1 MQLFEKFYN
10 KKYLLPLLGA
20 VLTLYVFGLW
30 HRVPDPDDAWL
41 GEYAYW
47 LEKLGYVRS
56 ELFRGMNGQET
67 RFIVHHKLVTL
78 HGAAFIWLF
87 GFSLYSLKAVS
98 LVYFLLFIGLF
109 YAYTCHWKRIF
120 KTEDFLF
127 SMIILFSF
135 TFAYKFSFIFRP
147 EMMVMYIGF
156 AGFIMLEKYLDDEKP
171 KWWWLLFSGML
182 FGLAVFAHLNSLV
195 FIASAGILL
204 LWNKK
209 FAGIFIFGIGVLLTT
224 ALYFYDFTG
233 LDSFD
238 LWIYQFFSSP
248 SIDSLKGTPYYL
260 KPIVNLLKEHMRY
273 FHNLEIIV
281 FSVFMFVTVITGF
294 KFLYKNQTNLV
305 RFALLAALF
314 TGLLTMHKSRFYMLP
329 FFPLMLIMITLTI
342 KAIKDKEI
350 VTFPFLKNIKPI
362 LFQRVFIFLFVV
374 FIGVSAFF
382 NSKLAL
388 QKFSPQDN
396 RDLTLKYA
404 GNNVSEM
411 NIIAP
416 ITFIFNEIENFHRIH
431 GELFYTEMAKTGPD
445 FRGEGFF
452 QKAAGYRISLIMVST
467 YSANL
472 LGIENCVVGEEHG
485 EYEVVDKNPELIVF
499 KRKTNFF
506 SPETGN

>member
-1 MQLFEKFYN
+1 MQLF
-10 KKYLLPLLGA
+10 KKLYSKNYLLPLLGA
-20 VLTLYVFGLW
+20 VLALYVFSLW
-30 HRVPDPDDAWL
+30 HRSPDPDDAWL

-109 YAYTCHWKRIF
+109 YAYTCRWKKIF
-120 KTEDFLF
+120 KVTDFIF

-135 TFAYKFSFIFRP
+135 TFAFKFSFIFRP
-147 EMMVMYIGF
+147 EMMVMCIGF
-156 AGFIMLEKYLDDEKP
+156 AGFILLEKYLDDENP
-171 KWWWLLFSGML
+171 KWPWLFFSGML
-182 FGLAVFAHLNSLV
+182 FGLSLFAHLNSLV
-195 FIASAGILL
+195 FIASSGVLL

-209 FAGIFIFGIGVLLTT
+209 YAGVFIFGIGAFLTA
-224 ALYFYDFTG
+224 ALYFYDFTS
-233 LDSFD
+233 LDSID

-248 SIDSLKGTPYYL
+248 SIDSLKDTPYYL

-281 FSVFMFVTVITGF
+281 FSVFMIVTIIAGF

-342 KAIKDKEI
+342 KAIKDGEVNSI
-350 VTFPFLKNIKPI
+350 PFFKKIDPK
-362 LFQRVFIFLFVV
+362 LFQRIFIFLFIV
-374 FIGVSAFF
+374 FIGVSAYY
-382 NSKLAL
+382 NTKLAL
-388 QKFSPQDN
+388 QKFSSQDN
-396 RDLTLKYA
+396 RELALKYA
-404 GNNVSEM
+404 GGSVSEM

-431 GELFYTEMAKTGPD
+431 GELFYTEMAKTDPA

-452 QKAAGYRISLIMVST
+452 QKASGYGINLIMVST

-472 LGIENCVVGEEHG
+472 LGIENCAVGEGHG
-485 EYEVVDKNPELIVF
+485 EYEVVDKNPELIIF
-499 KRKTNFF
+499 KKKSNLFV
-506 SPETGN
+506 PETGN